1 MTGIKKIKDKLFHEE
16 LDIQHRLL
24 NLILSAALIGGTLS
38 LIVTLANRSLASAV
52 IIAILLIVVLIALC
66 LSVFK
71 NQVKIAAIMITS
83 VANMVV
89 FPWMYF
95 CSGGMYGGMPLWFVL
110 GLIFTW
116 LILKGKV
123 CYIMYILN
131 LVAMIG
137 CIILGIYYPELMM
150 EMPEGYMEKDII
162 QSIVVV
168 SCIIG
173 VIFQYQTKVYERQRE
188 KILEQDKQL
197 HIANQAKSQFLANMS
212 HEIRTP
218 INGII
223 GMDAMLLRCCEN
235 KDTCDIQQVREY
247 AKNIESA
254 SHTLLN
260 IVNDILDISRIET
273 GKMEI
278 IRTKYELFSI
288 LNDCYNINSSRAD
301 AKQLEFSMEID
312 EKLPAVL
319 YGDEMHVR
327 QIINNFLSNA
337 VKYTK
342 EGKVILRMGYEQ
354 IDAAK
359 ILLKI
364 EVEDTGIGIKEADMD
379 KLFLNFTRIEESR
392 NRSIQGTGL
401 GLSLTK
407 KLVELLGGEIQV
419 ASGYGTGSVFTA
431 TIPQK
436 ILSTSPI
443 GDFKQKYQQFI
454 HETKEIKHTLLAPN
468 AKILVVD
475 DMEMN
480 IRVVQNYLKSTQS
493 NKEKVILD

>member
-212 HEIRTP
+212 HEICTP

-235 KDTCDIQQVREY
+235 NDTCDIQQVREY

-327 QIINNFLSNA
+327 QIINNF
-337 VKYTK
+337 
-342 EGKVILRMGYEQ
+342 
-354 IDAAK
+354 
-359 ILLKI
+359 
-364 EVEDTGIGIKEADMD
+364 
-379 KLFLNFTRIEESR
+379 
-392 NRSIQGTGL
+392 
-401 GLSLTK
+401 
-407 KLVELLGGEIQV
+407 
-419 ASGYGTGSVFTA
+419 
-431 TIPQK
+431 
-436 ILSTSPI
+436 
-443 GDFKQKYQQFI
+443 
-454 HETKEIKHTLLAPN
+454 
-468 AKILVVD
+468 
-475 DMEMN
+475 
-480 IRVVQNYLKSTQS
+480 
-493 NKEKVILD
+493 